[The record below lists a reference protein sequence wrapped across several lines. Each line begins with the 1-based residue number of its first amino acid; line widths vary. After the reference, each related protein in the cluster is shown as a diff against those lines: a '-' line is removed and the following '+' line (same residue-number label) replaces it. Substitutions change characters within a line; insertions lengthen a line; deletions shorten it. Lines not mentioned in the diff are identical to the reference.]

1 LDRRRLR
8 PLDIHE
14 CTGFEMI
21 NAGARTAVKCQDRAA
36 IAAWILADLNRTRRA
51 SAKHHV
57 AFAHA
62 KRNAAAQQSAAIR
75 RGRCTVGLIRRSRRR
90 RFLHGRRRARSVGR
104 DEIIRGDRPGVISSF
119 LKFRKSVAA
128 FAADEFERL
137 GKPGILVLEIDIGAA
152 TERNRQCCD
161 NAKLVSP
168 KPHHGPPAAPTASRM
183 RRFVLP
189 AWQRA
194 YVSGTPRFRR

>member
-1 LDRRRLR
+1 
-8 PLDIHE
+8 
-14 CTGFEMI
+14 
-21 NAGARTAVKCQDRAA
+21 
-36 IAAWILADLNRTRRA
+36 
-51 SAKHHV
+51 
-57 AFAHA
+57 
-62 KRNAAAQQSAAIR
+62 
-75 RGRCTVGLIRRSRRR
+75 
-90 RFLHGRRRARSVGR
+90 
-104 DEIIRGDRPGVISSF
+104 
-119 LKFRKSVAA
+119 SVAA

-194 YVSGTPRFRR
+194 YVSGTPRFRRYPSRIVPGGPDVAKIPRKPSRYDGNHKKGWAIHS